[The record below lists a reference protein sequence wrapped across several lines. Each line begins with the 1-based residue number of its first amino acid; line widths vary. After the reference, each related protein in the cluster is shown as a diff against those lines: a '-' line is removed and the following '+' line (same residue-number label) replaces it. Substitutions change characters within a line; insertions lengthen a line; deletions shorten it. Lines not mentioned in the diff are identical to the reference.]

1 MGDFVSYIKGYKRR
15 NYRNIVYW
23 LVLIILLGFI
33 IVNIFSVK
41 LKSDNEDQVVDE
53 KVLIESASNNIV
65 GVSSNNVTWGS
76 GVIVSKEGYVL
87 TNEHVSKSDG
97 DCYVILNYN
106 EKVRSNIV
114 WSNSALDLAILK
126 VNRKFN
132 ECAIF
137 GESDELTLGERVFAI
152 GNPVGMDFQK
162 SVSCGIV
169 SGLNRNLEFEE
180 NGTTFYLNNLI
191 QTDAT
196 INPGNSGGALINDMG
211 QIVGINTIKI
221 TSAEGMGFAVPI
233 NIVKPIID
241 KLENTGK
248 FVEPSIGVWGYDKY
262 SIGKLN
268 IGISLQRGI
277 YIGQVDVNG
286 ASERSGVKVGD
297 IILKIDEKELNTI
310 SDLRRYIYEKNPGD
324 YVKLRIKRDN
334 SEHDINVKLE

>member
-1 MGDFVSYIKGYKRR
+1 MSYIKGYKRR
-15 NYRNIVYW
+15 NYRNIVFW
-23 LVLIILLGFI
+23 LVFVILLSFI
-33 IVNIFSVK
+33 IVNIFSVN
-41 LKSDNEDQVVDE
+41 LKSDDEDQAVERGVS
-53 KVLIESASNNIV
+53 IESASNNIV
-65 GVSSNNVTWGS
+65 GISSSNGTWGS
-76 GVIVSKEGYVL
+76 GVIISKEGYVL

-106 EKVRSNIV
+106 EKIKSNVV

-137 GESDELTLGERVFAI
+137 GEPDELTLGERVFAI

-169 SGLNRNLEFEE
+169 SGLNRDLEFEE

-196 INPGNSGGALINDMG
+196 INPGNSGGALINDIG
-211 QIVGINTIKI
+211 QLVGINTIKI

-241 KLENTGK
+241 KLERTGK
-248 FVEPSIGVWGYDKY
+248 FIEPSMGVWGYDKY

-268 IGISLQRGI
+268 SGISLESGI
-277 YIGQVDVNG
+277 YIGKVDVNG
-286 ASERSGVKVGD
+286 ASEKSGVKVGD
-297 IILKIDEKELNTI
+297 IILKVDEKELNTI
-310 SDLRRYIYEKNPGD
+310 SNLRRYIYEKNSGD